1 MGNSSRLRSPPP
13 AYPPHLQVPALW
25 HSPCLLPEAVMLKIT
40 LHDSSQELRFQ
51 LEGRLSGAWVG
62 ELRQCWQTA
71 ASTTHGR
78 STLLDLD
85 EVDFVDPS
93 GQILLTEMHR
103 AGVRIRAATPLI
115 PAPPPPPETQTRRPT
130 RHA

>member
-1 MGNSSRLRSPPP
+1 
-13 AYPPHLQVPALW
+13 
-25 HSPCLLPEAVMLKIT
+25 MLKIT

-115 PAPPPPPETQTRRPT
+115 RALVHEIEHASRCATVEEKPAQRSDAFVSSDPT
-130 RHA
+130 ARHPGAV